1 MRIKQIIIAGVALTA
16 LFGCGANNT
25 ESFDNRELDRVENVR
40 YHPGQREMYG
50 DELNQI
56 PNGQRNATDQDRL
69 PKRDQIAQ
77 NRDNMR
83 DRDMFDDGWINQ
95 DNRNNDLDRNSND
108 SQRDSQNRTNETGEY
123 RVAERIADQVTDE
136 VAEIDR
142 AYVLTM
148 GNNAYVACQIDND
161 RELNEN
167 NDLSDKLEKEVT
179 QAVKDADNKIDHVFV
194 SSNPDFIDLTS
205 NYMRDVDR
213 GEPIEGFFDQFTEM
227 IEWVFPTRDR

>member
-1 MRIKQIIIAGVALTA
+1 MRIKQMIIAGMALTT
-16 LFGCGANNT
+16 LFGCGTNNT
-25 ESFDNRELDRVENVR
+25 ESLDNRQFDQVENVR
-40 YHPGQREMYG
+40 HQPGQREMYG
-50 DELNQI
+50 DELNQF
-56 PNGQRNATDQDRL
+56 PGRQQNSTDQGRL
-69 PKRDQIAQ
+69 PMRDQIAQ
-77 NRDNMR
+77 NRDDTR
-83 DRDMFDDGWINQ
+83 DRDMFEDGWIDQ

-108 SQRDSQNRTNETGEY
+108 VQRDSQNRTNQSGEY
-123 RVAERIADQVTDE
+123 QVAEQIADQVTDE

-148 GNNAYVACQIDND
+148 GNNAYVACHIDND

-179 QAVKDADNKIDHVFV
+179 QAVKDADDNINNVYV

-205 NYMRDVDR
+205 NYMRDLDR

-227 IEWVFPTRDR
+227 IERVFPTRDR

>member
-25 ESFDNRELDRVENVR
+25 ESFDNRELDRFENVR
-40 YHPGQREMYG
+40 HQSGQREMYG

-56 PNGQRNATDQDRL
+56 PEGGRNSTDQGLNNARN
-69 PKRDQIAQ
+69 RIVQ
-77 NRDNMR
+77 NRDGGR
-83 DRDMFDDGWINQ
+83 DRNMFEDGRINQ
-95 DNRNNDLDRNSND
+95 DNNNNDLNGQSND
-108 SQRDSQNRTNETGEY
+108 LKRDVQNQTNQTGEY
-123 RVAERIADQVTDE
+123 RVAERIADQVTEE
-136 VAEIDR
+136 VSEIDR

-167 NDLSDKLEKEVT
+167 NDLSDKLEKKVT
-179 QAVKDADNKIDHVFV
+179 EAVKDADNKIDHVYV

-227 IEWVFPTRDR
+227 IERVFPTRNR

>member
-25 ESFDNRELDRVENVR
+25 ESFDNRELDRFENVR
-40 YHPGQREMYG
+40 HQSGQREMYG

-56 PNGQRNATDQDRL
+56 PEGGRNSTDQGLNNARN
-69 PKRDQIAQ
+69 RIVQ
-77 NRDNMR
+77 NRDGGR
-83 DRDMFDDGWINQ
+83 DRNMFEDGRINQ
-95 DNRNNDLDRNSND
+95 DNNNNDLNGQSND
-108 SQRDSQNRTNETGEY
+108 LKRDVQNQTNQTGEY
-123 RVAERIADQVTDE
+123 RVAERIADQVTEE

>member
-40 YHPGQREMYG
+40 YQPGQREMYG

-56 PNGQRNATDQDRL
+56 PEGGRNSTDQGLNNARN
-69 PKRDQIAQ
+69 RIVQ
-77 NRDNMR
+77 NRDGGR
-83 DRDMFDDGWINQ
+83 DRNMFEDGRIDQ
-95 DNRNNDLDRNSND
+95 DNNNNDLNGQSND
-108 SQRDSQNRTNETGEY
+108 LKRDMQNRTNQTGEY
-123 RVAERIADQVTDE
+123 RVAERIAEQVTDE
-136 VAEIDR
+136 VSEIDR

-148 GNNAYVACQIDND
+148 GNNAYVACHIDND

-167 NDLSDKLEKEVT
+167 NDLSDKLEKKVT
-179 QAVKDADNKIDHVFV
+179 EAVKDADNKIDHVYV

-205 NYMRDVDR
+205 NYMRDLDR

-227 IEWVFPTRDR
+227 IERVFPTRNR